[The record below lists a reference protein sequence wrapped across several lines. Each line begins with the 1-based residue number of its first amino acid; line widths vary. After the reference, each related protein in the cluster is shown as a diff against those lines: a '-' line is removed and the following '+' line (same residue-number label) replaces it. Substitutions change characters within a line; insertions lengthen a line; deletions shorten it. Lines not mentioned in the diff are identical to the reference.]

1 LLGCLHSS
9 LGNENGEEH
18 DLVQTSR
25 RSLGLLMVDEA
36 TGPALT
42 HIIGAWCDEATTE
55 IRIGMGLLPRV
66 LHFVTEESEH
76 GR

>member
-1 LLGCLHSS
+1 
-9 LGNENGEEH
+9 
-18 DLVQTSR
+18 
-25 RSLGLLMVDEA
+25 MVDEA